1 MKSILLCYFL
11 LCLIKLNVAYI
22 ITVDS
27 HAEECFFDPAQAG
40 SKLGLMFE
48 TIEGGFLD
56 IDVRIVGPD
65 GKVIYQGDRETN
77 GKYTFAAYET
87 GTYTYCF
94 SNQMSTVTP
103 KVVMFTM
110 EISEAPSGTPGAP
123 GEQEAGHTKL
133 DDMIRELSGGLIGI
147 KHEQE
152 YMHIRDRIHRDIN
165 ESTNSKVVWWSI
177 FEAGILVLM
186 TVGQIYYLKRF
197 FEVKRVV

>member
-1 MKSILLCYFL
+1 
-11 LCLIKLNVAYI
+11 
-22 ITVDS
+22 
-27 HAEECFFDPAQAG
+27 
-40 SKLGLMFE
+40 MFE

-56 IDVRIVGPD
+56 IDVKIVGPD
-65 GKVIYQGDRETN
+65 GKVIYTGDRETN

-87 GTYTYCF
+87 GVYTYCF

-110 EISEAPSGTPGAP
+110 EISEAPTGTQGAP
-123 GEQEAGHTKL
+123 VEGEAGHTKL
-133 DDMIRELSGGLIGI
+133 EDMIRELSGSLVSI

-177 FEAGILVLM
+177 FEAAILVFM